1 MFAVIELGGHQYRV
15 RVGDRIQVEKLPLA
29 AGEAVEIDR
38 VLMVGEGDQVQIG
51 RPVVPEA
58 RVRATVL
65 GHVKGEKIIVF
76 KYRPGAKRYRRK
88 QGHRQTYTVLR
99 VDTIQVGAVP
109 VQG

>member
-1 MFAVIELGGHQYRV
+1 VFAVVEIGGHQYRV
-15 RVGDRIQVEKLPLA
+15 KAGDQIQVEKLPLQ
-29 AGEAVEIDR
+29 AGASLEIDR
-38 VLMVGEGDQVQIG
+38 VLMVGEGEQVRIG
-51 RPVVPEA
+51 QPVIPEA

-99 VDTIQVGAVP
+99 IDAIEAGVP
-109 VQG
+109 ASA

>member
-15 RVGDRIQVEKLPLA
+15 KVGDQIQVEKLPLQ
-29 AGEAVEIDR
+29 AGASLEIDR
-38 VLMVGEGDQVQIG
+38 VLMVGEGEQVRIG
-51 RPVVPEA
+51 RPVIPEA

-65 GHVKGEKIIVF
+65 GQVKGEKIIVF

-99 VDTIQVGAVP
+99 IDAIEAGVP
-109 VQG
+109 VSV

>member
-58 RVRATVL
+58 RVL

-99 VDTIQVGAVP
+99 VDAIQVGAVP